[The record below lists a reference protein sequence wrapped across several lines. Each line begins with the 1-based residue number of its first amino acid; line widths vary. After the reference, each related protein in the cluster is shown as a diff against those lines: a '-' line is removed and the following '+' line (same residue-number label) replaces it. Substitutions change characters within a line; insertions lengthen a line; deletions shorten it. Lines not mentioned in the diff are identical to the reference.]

1 MYGRSVPVRRSRE
14 RERVGEYWDR
24 NGESAKTS
32 LTYRISYPIET
43 YTFYK
48 L

>member
-1 MYGRSVPVRRSRE
+1 MYGRSVPVRRSRG
-14 RERVGEYWDR
+14 RERVDEYWDG
-24 NGESAKTS
+24 NGERAKTS
-32 LTYRISYPIET
+32 LTYHISYPIET